1 MRKPWR
7 WSGSSALRHGFQ
19 GLETIRKKR
28 AVRHTVHYS
37 PPTPDRR
44 STLELTEMADK
55 KSAAARRKHGAPKAE
70 AKRGKREKKAAPEP
84 KKHLKAVG
92 KAESPAAKVKR
103 GEKDKAPKQGKK
115 AVKGGEEEAEGEE
128 FAEGEEADL
137 EAAIPDVADDDEIA
151 ADIEDDDDE
160 DLAPAK

>member
-84 KKHLKAVG
+84 KQHLKAVG
-92 KAESPAAKVKR
+92 KAEAPAAKVKR
-103 GEKDKAPKQGKK
+103 GEKEKAPKQAKNPG
-115 AVKGGEEEAEGEE
+115 KGGDEEAEGEDPV
-128 FAEGEEADL
+128 EGEEPDL
-137 EAAIPDVADDDEIA
+137 EAAIPDVADDDEA
-151 ADIEDDDDE
+151 AAASD
-160 DLAPAK
+160 

>member
-28 AVRHTVHYS
+28 AGSHTVHYS

-44 STLELTEMADK
+44 SILELTEMADK
-55 KSAAARRKHGAPKAE
+55 KSAARRKQGAPKAE
-70 AKRGKREKKAAPEP
+70 EKRVGREKKAAPEA
-84 KKHLKAVG
+84 KKPLKAEG

-103 GEKDKAPKQGKK
+103 GEKDKAPKQAKK
-115 AVKGGEEEAEGEE
+115 TAKGDDETDGEDPPEGEE
-128 FAEGEEADL
+128 PDL
-137 EAAIPDVADDDEIA
+137 EAAV
-151 ADIEDDDDE
+151 
-160 DLAPAK
+160 